1 MGRRVELMVAIL
13 LNPDGSRTEFP
24 PKNGTGPYTYLELQ
38 LRFFGI
44 GNMGL
49 QDLYGFRMFFHE
61 DGEKL
66 FLTYNPYAAAMLT
79 AHLKDVRAIF
89 GPVIIMPT
97 EEMQKL
103 S

>member
-1 MGRRVELMVAIL
+1 MPAIL
-13 LNPDGSRTEFP
+13 LNPDGSRTEFT

-49 QDLYGFRMFFHE
+49 QDLYGFRMFFHQ
-61 DGEKL
+61 DGEEF
-66 FLTYNPYAAAMLT
+66 FLPYNPYATAMLT
-79 AHLKDVRAIF
+79 VYLKDVRAIF